1 MPSERPRILMAVF
14 NPLDFDGRVQRAAQA
29 LAEIADLEVL
39 AIDGGRGFKP
49 EGNYRLSVVAA
60 KQGEFGSNKLL
71 HLRFLRE
78 LVRHARRM
86 RPDIVYAHDFF
97 LAMPGWIAARLSGA
111 RYVYDAHELMLPG
124 ALGRERG
131 HAQERVWY
139 WLERLVVGRADVVIA
154 ANEARARIMQEHYGL
169 ARVPTAVR
177 NITIPPVA
185 SGGDRAAHLAQFPF
199 LERSADECL
208 CVYQGDVDLERGLGA
223 VMDAFPL
230 LGPRYRLLVVG
241 GGPDVEAVRARAAAF
256 GARARV
262 EAVGKV
268 PRSALHG
275 ILESCDI
282 GICVYSY
289 SGLNNI
295 HCSPNKVYEY
305 AQAGLAVVA
314 TGQPPLVELVAE
326 SGIGRIAGV
335 GRAPTAAELANAI
348 RETREH
354 LPAHR
359 AALGEF
365 LARNRWQDEL
375 LRLRAQIEPLLNRV
389 PAR

>member
-1 MPSERPRILMAVF
+1 MAVF
-14 NPLDFDGRVQRAAQA
+14 NPLDFDGRVQRAAEA
-29 LAEIADLEVL
+29 LAGIADVEVL

-71 HLRFLRE
+71 HLRFLSE
-78 LVRHARRM
+78 FVRHARNI
-86 RPDIVYAHDFF
+86 RPHIVYAHDFF

-124 ALGRERG
+124 ALGRDRG
-131 HAQERVWY
+131 HAQERIWY
-139 WLERLVVGRADVVIA
+139 WLEWLVVGRADIVIA

-185 SGGDRAAHLAQFPF
+185 SGVDRAAQLAQFPF
-199 LERSADECL
+199 LARSSADECL
-208 CVYQGDVDLERGLGA
+208 CVYQGDVDLERGLGP

-230 LGPRYRLLVVG
+230 LGPHYRLLVVG
-241 GGPDVEAVRARAAAF
+241 GGPDIEVVRTRAVAL

-268 PRSALHG
+268 PRSALHA

-314 TGQPPLVELVAE
+314 TGQPPLVELVAN
-326 SGIGRIAGV
+326 SGIGCIAGI

-359 AALGEF
+359 AALKEF

-375 LRLRAQIEPLLNRV
+375 MRLRAQIEPLLNQVTR
-389 PAR
+389 